1 MPDTQII
8 LRHDT
13 SQNWAGGSAT
23 NVAKGELAFQIDA
36 VEVPGVGTIYNA
48 TGRLGTADSL
58 PFESCP
64 QVATGNVLV
73 PVAGDGFAGSEAM
86 FTWPVV
92 YEDAASKPDGT
103 TVRWDATDEKWV
115 ADARVVT
122 IDTYPTANGTVV
134 YDASLGKFIV
144 GTTVSATVIDG
155 GSY

>member
-1 MPDTQII
+1 MADTRII
-8 LRHDT
+8 IRNDNAA
-13 SQNWAGGSAT
+13 NWSSSGAT
-23 NVAKGELAFQIDA
+23 DLNKGELAFEIGS
-36 VEVPGVGTIYNA
+36 VEVPSVGTTYYA
-48 TGRLGTADSL
+48 FGRLGVADGT
-58 PFESCP
+58 PFDECP
-64 QVATGNVLV
+64 QVAV
-73 PVAGDGFAGSEAM
+73 GSVTVTPGVVEDETT
-86 FTWPVV
+86 FTAPVV